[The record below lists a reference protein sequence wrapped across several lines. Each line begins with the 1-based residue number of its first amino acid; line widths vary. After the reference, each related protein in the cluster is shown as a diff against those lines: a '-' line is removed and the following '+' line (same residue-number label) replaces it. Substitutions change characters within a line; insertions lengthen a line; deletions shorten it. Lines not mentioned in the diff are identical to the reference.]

1 MDYCLEMR
9 GISKQFV
16 GLKALDDVSFY
27 LKQGEVRALLGINGA
42 GKSTLIKI
50 LSGVYRKDS
59 GTIILGGKQVEINSA
74 DDALKLGISCLYQ
87 DAQMVDSITGY
98 ENIYLGNENESKNLF
113 SPISRKKLKS
123 QALELLK
130 KYPLEVNIDKPVYLL
145 SAVEREIIAVLRALS
160 KDCKILVLDEPTSVL
175 TEKEKDVLFDLIRT
189 LKSRGVSI
197 IYITH
202 HLDEVE
208 EICDSFSIFRNG
220 RNIADE
226 DISNNKVDPKYIAE
240 LMIGEKLEQLYPPRT
255 KEYLGGVEFEA
266 RDICVENKLRNISF
280 QARRGEVFGIFGL
293 VGSGIDELSKVLFGA
308 MKMSRGEIL
317 KSGRMLDMKSP
328 EFAIENGV
336 FLVPGNR
343 KTEGQ
348 LPGLSISFNISIAKI
363 KKLVKG
369 LFVDTRLESKE
380 TGNLAGR
387 LAIVTPSLA
396 KHANEL
402 SGGNQQKVVV
412 GKGLFT
418 DADVYIF
425 CEPTVGVDVGA
436 KESIYKIIRELAKNS
451 LVIVI
456 SSDPDEVLG
465 ISDRVL
471 VMYKGA
477 VTMEREAEKTGLKEM
492 LVHAVIGGEEAKGG
506 SDER

>member
-1 MDYCLEMR
+1 MDYCLEMS

-16 GLKALDDVSFY
+16 GLKALDDVNFH
-27 LKQGEVRALLGINGA
+27 LKRGEVRALLGINGA

-59 GTIILGGKQVEINSA
+59 GTIVIGGKQAEINSA
-74 DDALKLGISCLYQ
+74 NDALKLGISCLYQ

-98 ENIYLGNENESKNLF
+98 ENIYLGNENKSKNFF
-113 SPISRKKLKS
+113 SLINRKKLKS

-130 KYPLEVNIDKPVYLL
+130 RYPLEINIDKPVYLM
-145 SAVEREIIAVLRALS
+145 SAVEREIIAALRALS
-160 KDCKILVLDEPTSVL
+160 KDCEILILDEPTSVL

-226 DISNNKVDPKYIAE
+226 DISNGKVDPKYIAE

-266 RDICVENKLRNISF
+266 RNICVENKLRNISF

-293 VGSGIDELSKVLFGA
+293 VGSGIDELSKALFGA
-308 MKMSRGEIL
+308 MEISRGEIL
-317 KSGRMLDMKSP
+317 KSGKIIHMKSP

-336 FLVPGNR
+336 FLIPGNR

-348 LPGLSISFNISIAKI
+348 LPGLSISFNMSVAKL
-363 KKLVKG
+363 KKIVKG
-369 LFVDTRLESKE
+369 IFVDTKLESKE
-380 TGNLAGR
+380 AGNLVER
-387 LAIVTPSLA
+387 LAIVTPSLS

-436 KESIYKIIRELAKNS
+436 KESIYKIIRELAKKS
-451 LVIVI
+451 AVMVI
-456 SSDPDEVLG
+456 SSDPDETLG
-465 ISDRVL
+465 VSDRVM

-477 VTMEREAEKTGLKEM
+477 VAMQREADKTDLKEM
-492 LVHAVIGGEEAKGG
+492 LVHAVIDGEKTEGD
-506 SDER
+506 SNER